1 MRKALKAY
9 FSMKQPT
16 EDLDEI
22 GQSHLQTEGDID
34 TDGDNEI
41 VGSVEGDCDSVGE
54 SEIVGLVEG
63 CLETDGCELMDG
75 TPVGLF
81 VGTGVLTLS
90 MGDNV
95 EGKAEREGSEEMDGL
110 DEILGCADTLG
121 CCEIYV
127 NQQDKIFNII

>member
-1 MRKALKAY
+1 
-9 FSMKQPT
+9 MKQPT

-54 SEIVGLVEG
+54 SETVGLVEG

-75 TPVGLF
+75 TPVGSS
-81 VGTGVLTLS
+81 VTGIKS
-90 MGDNV
+90 MGDFV